1 MLRNYLMMAWK
12 VLKRRKFFTFISLFG
27 TAFTLTAILIVVA
40 LVDHQL
46 SSSYPETE
54 LYRIL
59 EVRDMA
65 MSGDENQWSSDA
77 GYKFFDRYT
86 RDLPGVERMSVYTQS
101 DASTTF
107 LDGRKQVF
115 QLRFTDPE
123 YWRILKFNFLEGAA
137 FTDADEEDA
146 RLVAVISESARKR
159 IFGEASA
166 IGKTVEVDARSHVV
180 VGVVEN
186 VPVHREIGS
195 SEIWVPL
202 STHPMQ
208 GFFDRLM
215 GGCQASYLLE
225 PGAEKEQVQAA
236 FRERLKRVEFDQ
248 PDLYHTM
255 EGLPMTRLELL
266 AQDMLSM
273 DAGHTAPSRL
283 ILLGVLGILAFMG
296 LPAINLVN
304 LNISRINERQSEIG
318 VRKSFGA
325 SSRDLVIQFVVE
337 NVFLS
342 AMGGVLALG
351 AAFAILYA
359 STLLPQLP
367 YSTFHLNWRIFT
379 ATFAVATVFGLFS
392 GVWPAWKMSRQ
403 EPVSALKGGQS

>member
-1 MLRNYLMMAWK
+1 MLRNYLLMAWK

-27 TAFTLTAILIVVA
+27 TAFTLTAIMIVVTLA
-40 LVDHQL
+40 DHQL

-59 EVRDMA
+59 EVRDMV
-65 MSGDENQWSSDA
+65 MSGEENQWSSEA

-86 RDLPGVERMSVYTQS
+86 RDLPGVERMSLYTQS
-101 DASTTF
+101 DGSTTF

-115 QLRFTDPE
+115 QLRFTDAE
-123 YWRILKFNFLEGAA
+123 YWRILQFNFLEGAA
-137 FTDADEEDA
+137 FSEADLKDA

-159 IFGEASA
+159 CFGEASA
-166 IGKTVEVDARSHVV
+166 IGKTIEVDARQHVV

-215 GGCQASYLLE
+215 GGCHAVYLLE
-225 PGAEKEQVQAA
+225 PGIDKKQVQAA
-236 FRERLKRVEFDQ
+236 FRERLERVEFDQ
-248 PDLYHTM
+248 PDVYNRM
-255 EGLPMTRLELL
+255 EGLPMTRLEIL

-273 DAGHTAPSRL
+273 DAGETAPTRF
-283 ILLGVLGILAFMG
+283 ILLGMFAILAFMG

-304 LNISRINERQSEIG
+304 INLSRISERQSEIG

-325 SSRDLVIQFVVE
+325 SGRDLVIQFVVE
-337 NVFLS
+337 NIVLS
-342 AMGGVLALG
+342 AMGGLLALV

-367 YSTFHLNWRIFT
+367 YSTFHLNWRIFS
-379 ATFAVATVFGLFS
+379 ATLAVATVFGLLS

-403 EPVSALKGGQS
+403 EPVAALKGGQS